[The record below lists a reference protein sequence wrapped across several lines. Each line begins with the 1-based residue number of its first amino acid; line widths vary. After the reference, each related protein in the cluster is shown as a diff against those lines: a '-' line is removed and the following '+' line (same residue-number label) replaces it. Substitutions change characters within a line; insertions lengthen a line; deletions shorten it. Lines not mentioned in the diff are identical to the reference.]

1 MVSSGKPSAL
11 YTFVISLDRIV
22 PVVRS
27 VFLIGKLA
35 FTFSFFSIAGF
46 AAANNCQ
53 SNTSDIK

>member
-11 YTFVISLDRIV
+11 CTFVISLDTMV

-27 VFLIGKLA
+27 VFFIGNEA
-35 FTFSFFSIAGF
+35 FTFYFFSIAGL